1 MNRILV
7 WDLPERLFHWLLAL
21 LVMVSLVSVKIG
33 GNAMQYHL
41 LSGYTVLT
49 LVLFRIVWGF
59 TGGIHARFSSFVRGP
74 AAVIAYLHGLIRSR
88 TGQQHS
94 HNPASAWAVLLVL
107 TMLLVQ
113 AGTGL
118 FANDDIAAEG
128 PLAKLISKA
137 LSDRITGF
145 HHLNAKLLY
154 ALFALHVSAMAFHYF
169 YNRENLLKPIVT
181 GYKEVAANANE
192 VAQKPGNIWLAAAV
206 FAACAGAVY
215 LLIRLPAA

>member
-1 MNRILV
+1 MTRVLV
-7 WDLPERLFHWLLAL
+7 WDVPERLFHWLLAL
-21 LVMVSLVSVKIG
+21 LVIVSLVSAKIG

-41 LSGYTVLT
+41 LSGYTVLA
-49 LVLFRIVWGF
+49 LVLFRVLWGF
-59 TGGIHARFSSFVRGP
+59 FGGTHARFSSFLRGP
-74 AAVIAYLHGLIRSR
+74 AAVIAYLRGLIRSR

-94 HNPASAWAVLLVL
+94 HNPAGAWAVVLVL
-107 TMLLVQ
+107 AMLLAQ

-128 PLAKLISKA
+128 PLAKLVSKA
-137 LSDRITGF
+137 LSDRVTGF

-154 ALFALHVSAMAFHYF
+154 ALVGLHVSAMVFHFF

-181 GYKEVAANANE
+181 GFKEVAPDANE
-192 VAQKPGNIWLAAAV
+192 ASQKPGNVWLAAV
-206 FAACAGAVY
+206 LFAACAGAVY